1 MENYLEAL
9 RTALQNGEDAVL
21 AAVIGS
27 AGSAPRGPG
36 AQMLIT
42 PKRVCGTIG
51 GGVMEHTAEQLAR
64 EVLAEKRSRT
74 QLFPLHPDGE
84 GGLGAVCGGDVTVRF
99 QYLPA
104 QDTAVRAAAEG
115 AVALLA
121 SGEKSWMFLNLT
133 AENEGGLSVYGVQR
147 GVCGAPVPKQALE
160 RLGAVPAQIESEG
173 STYFVQPLVRG
184 GRVYIFG
191 GGHVAQALVPVLS
204 SVDFRCVVLE
214 DRAEFCNPALFPG
227 AEEVRLI
234 DMKRIGDFVQVG
246 PEDFICI
253 MTRGHADDFTSEVF
267 ALRTP
272 ARYIGLMGSR
282 TKVAFV
288 HEKLREAG
296 FTDADLARVTTP
308 IGLDIQSETPAEIAV
323 SIAAQLICVRAQS
336 DRQSQA

>member
-21 AAVIGS
+21 ATVIDS

-36 AQMLIT
+36 AQMLVT
-42 PKRVCGTIG
+42 SERACGTIG
-51 GGVMEHTAEQLAR
+51 GGVMEHKAGQLAR

-74 QLFPLHPDGE
+74 QFFPLHPKE
-84 GGLGAVCGGDVTVRF
+84 GNLDAVCGGDVTVRF

-104 QDTAVRAAAEG
+104 QDMAVRAAAEG
-115 AVALLA
+115 AAAMLA
-121 SGEKSWMFLNLT
+121 SGEKSWMLLNLT
-133 AENEGGLSVYGVQR
+133 AENEGGLAVYGVQR

-160 RLGAVPAQIESEG
+160 RLGALPAQIESEG

-191 GGHVAQALVPVLS
+191 GGHVAQALVPVLA

-214 DRAEFCNPALFPG
+214 DRVEFCNPALFPG
-227 AEEVRLI
+227 AEEVRRI
-234 DMKRIGDFVQVG
+234 NMKRIGDFVQVG

>member
-51 GGVMEHTAEQLAR
+51 GGVMEHKAEQLAR

-84 GGLGAVCGGDVTVRF
+84 GGLGAVCGG
-99 QYLPA
+99 
-104 QDTAVRAAAEG
+104 
-115 AVALLA
+115 
-121 SGEKSWMFLNLT
+121 T

-160 RLGAVPAQIESEG
+160 RLGALPAQIESEG

-323 SIAAQLICVRAQS
+323 SIAAQLICVRALS